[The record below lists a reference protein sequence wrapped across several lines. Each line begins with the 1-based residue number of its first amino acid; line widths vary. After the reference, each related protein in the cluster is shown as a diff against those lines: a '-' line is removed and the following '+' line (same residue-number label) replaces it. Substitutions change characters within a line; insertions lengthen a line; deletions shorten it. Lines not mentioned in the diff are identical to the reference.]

1 MDRVDPITGSEIE
14 CAEGP
19 QMRTDGDT
27 LGHFA
32 VLAPAR
38 LASPLV
44 FNSPHSGTVYPDD
57 LLASTRLDRIALRR
71 SEDSFVDMLFADAP
85 HYGAPLLKALFPRA
99 YLDVNREA
107 FELDP
112 AMFEDAL
119 PAHVNTRS
127 LRVAA
132 GFGTIARVVAEGM
145 VIYREK
151 MPFSEAERRVAALY
165 HPYHSALSEL
175 LSDSLRQFGCAVL
188 IDCHSMPSLGA
199 GAGVGGP
206 PGGGVFFWGGFCG
219 GGGAPR
225 APGARRSADIILG
238 DRYGT
243 SCASL
248 ISQTIEEVLR
258 DQGYQV
264 VRNSPYAGG
273 YITDCYGRPGHG
285 QHAVQI
291 EINRALYMDENQV
304 VPSEGFARV
313 KAHMSGLI
321 AALSQ
326 RLTPELLMAATT

>member
-1 MDRVDPITGSEIE
+1 MLHYDIGTVIITLVSSEMDCCMDRVDPITGFEIE
-14 CAEGP
+14 CAEGQ

-175 LSDSLRQFGCAVL
+175 LSGSLRQFGCTVL

-199 GAGVGGP
+199 PSVSGGR
-206 PGGGVFFWGGFCG
+206 
-219 GGGAPR
+219 R
-225 APGARRSADIILG
+225 AADIILG

-243 SCASL
+243 SCAPL

>member
-175 LSDSLRQFGCAVL
+175 LSDSLRQFGCTVL

-199 GAGVGGP
+199 PPVSGG
-206 PGGGVFFWGGFCG
+206 
-219 GGGAPR
+219 
-225 APGARRSADIILG
+225 RRSADIILG

>member
-1 MDRVDPITGSEIE
+1 MLHYDIGTVIITLVSSEMDCCMDRVDPITGFEIE
-14 CAEGP
+14 CAEGQ
-19 QMRTDGDT
+19 QMRTDGDAP
-27 LGHFA
+27 GHFA

-38 LASPLV
+38 LTSPLV

-57 LLASTRLDRIALRR
+57 LLASTRLDRISLRR

-151 MPFSEAERRVAALY
+151 MLFSEAERRVAALY

-175 LSDSLRQFGCAVL
+175 LSGSLRQFGCTVL

-199 GAGVGGP
+199 PSVSGGR
-206 PGGGVFFWGGFCG
+206 
-219 GGGAPR
+219 R
-225 APGARRSADIILG
+225 AADIILG

-243 SCASL
+243 SCAPL

-291 EINRALYMDENQV
+291 EINRALYMDEDQV
-304 VPSEGFARV
+304 APSEGFARV

-326 RLTPELLMAATT
+326 RLTPELLMAAIT

>member
-14 CAEGP
+14 YAEGQRMQVHGGAP
-19 QMRTDGDT
+19 AP
-27 LGHFA
+27 FA

-38 LASPLV
+38 LISPLI

-57 LLASTRLDRIALRR
+57 LIASTRLDRIALRR
-71 SEDSFVDMLFADAP
+71 SEDSFVEMLFADAP

-112 AMFEDAL
+112 VMFEDAL
-119 PAHVNTRS
+119 PEHVNTRS

-145 VIYREK
+145 AIYREK

-165 HPYHSALSEL
+165 HPYHSALSDL
-175 LSDSLRQFGCAVL
+175 LSGSLQQFGCAVL

-199 GAGVGGP
+199 PQMSGG
-206 PGGGVFFWGGFCG
+206 
-219 GGGAPR
+219 
-225 APGARRSADIILG
+225 RRSADIILG

-243 SCASL
+243 SCAPL

-258 DQGYQV
+258 DQG
-264 VRNSPYAGG
+264 
-273 YITDCYGRPGHG
+273 
-285 QHAVQI
+285 
-291 EINRALYMDENQV
+291 
-304 VPSEGFARV
+304 
-313 KAHMSGLI
+313 
-321 AALSQ
+321 
-326 RLTPELLMAATT
+326 